1 MIAAPYIVVDA
12 SVTLKWVFDDEEA
25 VEQAVALRDD
35 AIEGIRQMVAPS
47 LWLYEV
53 TNGLVTGVRR
63 ARLDARVGVRILE
76 QLLAVGVRLVD
87 PEPVTVFRL
96 AVQHGLSAYDA
107 AYASLAQALRAP
119 MWTGDR
125 RLRDAVG
132 DPVRWIGDYSGP

>member
-25 VEQAVALRDD
+25 VEEAVALRDD

-107 AYASLAQALRAP
+107 AYASLARALRAP
-119 MWTGDR
+119 MWSGDR
-125 RLRDAVG
+125 RLCDAVG
-132 DPVRWIGDYSGP
+132 DPVRWIGEYSGP